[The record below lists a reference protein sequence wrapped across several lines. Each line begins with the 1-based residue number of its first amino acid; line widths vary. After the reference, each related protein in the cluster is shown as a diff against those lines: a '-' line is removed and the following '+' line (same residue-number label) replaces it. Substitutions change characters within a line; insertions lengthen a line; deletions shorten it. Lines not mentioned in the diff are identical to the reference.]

1 MRIARI
7 GPFQARR
14 HGYFQWRRGPGK
26 LTIVPCRCTPVT
38 ICTKYTKPFKQNF
51 PKTTRKRIAAALPV
65 TTKKSPT
72 VILRPEI
79 SLRKEQVFN
88 DPHTRH
94 WYLRPLVSTNPYT
107 TSTKHE
113 RIHFDFTVILIYMVV
128 QQGVKRVPR
137 RSLRP
142 HLAAHIWKMMWAILY
157 NQCNMSRIMNYL
169 GAMIATLPRMKCYTQ
184 EADRIILYASTR
196 WTRLQT
202 CNCLINEA

>member
-1 MRIARI
+1 MLEKDTCSWPPPRFKENCTLAAGESLGGESNSWPLPIKLLS
-7 GPFQARR
+7 R
-14 HGYFQWRRGPGK
+14 HMKNWYVW
-26 LTIVPCRCTPVT
+26 
-38 ICTKYTKPFKQNF
+38 
-51 PKTTRKRIAAALPV
+51 
-65 TTKKSPT
+65 
-72 VILRPEI
+72 RPEI
-79 SLRKEQVFN
+79 FLQGCRSSSLLETNYMLITLV
-88 DPHTRH
+88 
-94 WYLRPLVSTNPYT
+94 YLG
-107 TSTKHE
+107 
-113 RIHFDFTVILIYMVV
+113 V

-184 EADRIILYASTR
+184 EAYRIILYASTR